1 MSEEKET
8 IVSASAESASAGD
21 GKTTEDPAVDLAKQ
35 NEQTVAQTNAINDAV
50 KAAQVLSQLL
60 LYS

>member
-8 IVSASAESASAGD
+8 VPSDVPVENKPADDAG
-21 GKTTEDPAVDLAKQ
+21 VDLAKQ

-50 KAAQVLSQLL
+50 KATQVFFYLL
-60 LYS
+60 DPAVCCVC

>member
-8 IVSASAESASAGD
+8 VSSDVPVENKPADDAG
-21 GKTTEDPAVDLAKQ
+21 VDLAKQ

-50 KAAQVLSQLL
+50 KATQVFFYLL
-60 LYS
+60 DPVG